1 MFISKPTVVVFTVC
15 VCFFPT
21 DLLKSVQ
28 HKSALHN
35 PDVLLIMSFRA
46 TRSPPKNFP
55 FWIFAKR
62 ENALK

>member
-1 MFISKPTVVVFTVC
+1 MPKFIWKPTVVVFALC
-15 VCFFPT
+15 VCFPPT

-46 TRSPPKNFP
+46 TRLTKKKNVTF
-55 FWIFAKR
+55 
-62 ENALK
+62 